1 MREDS
6 MRQDSHQVMLDSAD
20 NYTYLDEW
28 MKTSVRKCLFLVCGA
43 SIRKMRIDQY
53 FETLEKRLGIPVVR
67 FSDFHPNPTYESVA
81 TGVKAFL
88 ESGAD
93 AIAAV
98 GGGSAMDVAKCIKLY
113 SGMNQS
119 VCYLEQEII
128 PNAIRFLAVPTTA
141 GTGSEATRF
150 AVIYYEGEKQS
161 VAHES
166 CIPDAVLM
174 DPDALK
180 TLPLY
185 HRKAAMLDALCHA
198 VESFWSIKS
207 TGESRRMAAEAIRM
221 ILHYL
226 DSYLANEQ
234 AGNVGMLKAAN
245 MAGRAINITQTTAG
259 HAMCYKL
266 TSLYGF
272 AHGHAAALCVRELWS
287 WMLTH
292 MDQCV
297 DERGRDHLRQVFDG
311 LADAMGCDSPQ
322 AAAGSFFALVEKLE
336 LQAPEI
342 KEEDYT
348 ILTKSVN
355 LTRLQNHPIA
365 LDAEALEQIYRKIGR
380 SDIES

>member
-6 MRQDSHQVMLDSAD
+6 MRQNSNQVVLDAAD
-20 NYTYLDEW
+20 DYAYLDEW
-28 MKTSVRKCLFLVCGA
+28 MKASVHKCLFLVCGA
-43 SIRKMRIDQY
+43 SIRKMRIDRY
-53 FETLEKRLGIPVVR
+53 FETLEKRLGIQVVR
-67 FSDFHPNPTYESVA
+67 FSAFQPNPTYESVVA
-81 TGVKAFL
+81 GVNAFL
-88 ESGAD
+88 ESDAD

-113 SGMNQS
+113 SGMDHN

-128 PNAIRFLAVPTTA
+128 SNDIPFLAVPTTA

-166 CIPDAVLM
+166 CIPDAVLV
-174 DPDALK
+174 DPEALR
-180 TLPLY
+180 TLPPY
-185 HRKAAMLDALCHA
+185 HRKAAMLDAFCHA
-198 VESFWSIKS
+198 VESYWSIKS
-207 TGESRRMAAEAIRM
+207 TEESRRLSVEVIRM

-226 DSYLANEQ
+226 DSYLGNEQ
-234 AGNVGMLKAAN
+234 EGNVGMLKAAN

-266 TSLYGF
+266 TSLYGI

-287 WMLTH
+287 WMLSH
-292 MDQCV
+292 GDQCI
-297 DERGRDHLRQVFDG
+297 DARGREHLAQVFDG
-311 LADAMGCDSPQ
+311 LANAMGCDGPQ
-322 AAAGSFFALVEKLE
+322 AAARSFFTLVERLE
-336 LQAPEI
+336 LQAPVI
-342 KEEDYT
+342 REEDYM

-355 LTRLQNHPIA
+355 LTRLQNHPVA
-365 LDAEALEQIYRKIGR
+365 LDKETLEQIYRKIGR